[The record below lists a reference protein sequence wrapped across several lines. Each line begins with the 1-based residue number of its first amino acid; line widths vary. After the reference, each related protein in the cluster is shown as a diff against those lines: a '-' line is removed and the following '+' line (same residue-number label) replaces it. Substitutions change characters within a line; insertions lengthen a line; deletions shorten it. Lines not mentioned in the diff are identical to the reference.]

1 MHKRKQ
7 LQYAVVGVLGFA
19 LLFMTIGFA
28 AYAQLVSNDTA
39 SATSNFKAVHKV
51 GFDADSYLQSEESVE
66 PSVKT
71 ITGDTIDF
79 SVRLEHPGDTY
90 AAVINIVNH
99 SNVTEIVDQIRMSV
113 LDEKIADKI
122 DYRVTFDDEDYI
134 GTSYEVGVPIN
145 RGESAR
151 KQMFI
156 TVSYKDDAKDDGP
169 VDLNLSAGVAF
180 AEDEE

>member
-1 MHKRKQ
+1 MFMLNYTRKTRKTKMQKRKQ

-39 SATSNFKAVHKV
+39 SATSNFKAIHKV

-90 AAVINIVNH
+90 AAVINIV
-99 SNVTEIVDQIRMSV
+99 
-113 LDEKIADKI
+113 DEKAMLSD
-122 DYRVTFDDEDYI
+122 
-134 GTSYEVGVPIN
+134 IN
-145 RGESAR
+145 
-151 KQMFI
+151 ML
-156 TVSYKDDAKDDGP
+156 P
-169 VDLNLSAGVAF
+169 VYH
-180 AEDEE
+180 